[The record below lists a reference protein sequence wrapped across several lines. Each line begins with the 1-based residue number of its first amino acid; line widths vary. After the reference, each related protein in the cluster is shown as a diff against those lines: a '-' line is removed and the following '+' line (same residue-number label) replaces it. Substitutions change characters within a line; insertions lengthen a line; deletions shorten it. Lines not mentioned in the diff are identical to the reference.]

1 MLSLSAAE
9 AVRRILAIGC
19 HSDDIEIGCGGTLLT
34 LTRRIRISRSTGSC
48 WQHRASVARKP
59 ARGAEGVHGRGLAAR
74 VEVHAFRDGFLPY
87 VGGEV
92 KGVFENI
99 KGRVDTQIGS

>member
-1 MLSLSAAE
+1 M
-9 AVRRILAIGC
+9 
-19 HSDDIEIGCGGTLLT
+19 
-34 LTRRIRISRSTGSC
+34 
-48 WQHRASVARKP
+48 ARKP